1 MIFPAIF
8 LVIVV
13 MIRLSSA
20 MVTQNRKF
28 DDNQLVEAVDQTRSI
43 FGSTSDQLP
52 SFVSTSKIRGAP
64 LAIPIVPHEVF
75 YNGINKV

>member
-28 DDNQLVEAVDQTRSI
+28 DDNQLVEAVE
-43 FGSTSDQLP
+43 TSDQLP

>member
-28 DDNQLVEAVDQTRSI
+28 DDNQLVEAVDQHY
-43 FGSTSDQLP
+43 QLP

>member
-28 DDNQLVEAVDQTRSI
+28 DDNQLVEAMDQTSY
-43 FGSTSDQLP
+43 QLP